1 MKIAIEAQRLFRPQK
16 HGMDVVAY
24 ELLRRLPLQK
34 DEHEYHVLV
43 KDGKD
48 KCIGPIGSRTIHAIQ
63 HAPYAVWEQALLPN
77 YCDMIKADVLH
88 CTAST
93 APLKVKQPLILTLHD
108 VIFLEQSYVKAS
120 WYQRLGN
127 TYRSTIIPAIA
138 KKAEHIITVSEYQK
152 NAISER
158 LSIPKEKMSVI
169 YNGVDDRFF
178 TLYNE
183 TQITATLEKYGIE
196 PGYIFF
202 MANSDPRKN
211 TIGVLNAYAM
221 LVSRYPASPRLVIK
235 GLRKEQL
242 QHLLQRAGL
251 LSLQSHIDLV
261 GYVEHEDLPSLYQG
275 SSMLWFPSFKE
286 GFGLPIIE
294 AMACG
299 VPVITSHTSCMPE
312 IGGDAVLYIN
322 PNYPQT
328 ITHATTQIL
337 EDTAIA
343 RQLSQRGRER
353 ARLFT
358 WDNAAKKLVQIY
370 NKAERM
376 IS

>member
-16 HGMDVVAY
+16 HGMDIVAY

-43 KDGKD
+43 KNGKD
-48 KCIGPIGSRTIHAIQ
+48 KCIGPVGSRTVHATQ
-63 HAPYAVWEQALLPN
+63 SAPYAVWEQALLPN

-93 APLKVKQPLILTLHD
+93 APLNVKQPLILTLHD
-108 VIFLEQSYVKAS
+108 VIFLEQSYIKAS

-127 TYRSTIIPAIA
+127 TYRSTIVPAIA
-138 KKAEHIITVSEYQK
+138 KKAKHIITVSEYQK
-152 NAISER
+152 NIISER
-158 LSIPKEKMSVI
+158 LCIPKEKMSVI
-169 YNGVDDRFF
+169 HNGVDERFF
-178 TLYNE
+178 IPYNE
-183 TQITATLEKYGIE
+183 TRITATLEKYGIE

-221 LVSRYPASPRLVIK
+221 LINRFPSSPRLVIK
-235 GLRKEQL
+235 GLKKEQL
-242 QHLLQRAGL
+242 QYILQTEGL
-251 LSLQSHIDLV
+251 QSLTSHIDLV
-261 GYVEHEDLPSLYQG
+261 GYVEYEDLPSLYQG

-299 VPVITSHTSCMPE
+299 VPVITSYTSCMPE
-312 IGGDAVLYIN
+312 IGGNAALYIN
-322 PNYPQT
+322 PHYPQT
-328 ITHATTQIL
+328 ITHAATQIL
-337 EDTAIA
+337 ENKAVA
-343 RQLSQRGRER
+343 LQLSEKGKER
-353 ARLFT
+353 AGLFT

>member
-43 KDGKD
+43 KNGKD
-48 KCIGPIGSRTIHAIQ
+48 RCIEQTGSRTVHTTQA
-63 HAPYAVWEQALLPN
+63 APYAVWEQALLPN

-93 APLKVKQPLILTLHD
+93 APLNVKQPLILTLHD

-127 TYRSTIIPAIA
+127 TYRSTIVPAIA
-138 KKAEHIITVSEYQK
+138 KKAAHIITVSEYQK
-152 NAISER
+152 TIISER
-158 LSIPKEKMSVI
+158 LSIPKEKVSVI
-169 YNGVDDRFF
+169 HNGVDERFF
-178 TLYNE
+178 IPYNE
-183 TQITATLEKYGIE
+183 TRVAATLEKYDIE

-202 MANSDPRKN
+202 LANSDPRKN
-211 TIGVLNAYAM
+211 TTGVLHAFAM
-221 LVSRYPASPRLVIK
+221 LISRFPSSPRLLIK
-235 GLRKEQL
+235 GLKKEQL
-242 QHLLQRAGL
+242 QLILKKEG
-251 LSLQSHIDLV
+251 LQSLINHIDLV
-261 GYVEHEDLPSLYQG
+261 GYVQHEDLPSLYQG
-275 SSMLWFPSFKE
+275 ASMLWFPSFKE

-312 IGGDAVLYIN
+312 IGGDAVFYIN
-322 PNYPQT
+322 PKYPQT
-328 ITHATTQIL
+328 ITHAATQIL
-337 EDTAIA
+337 ENKVTAME
-343 RQLSQRGRER
+343 LSRKGKER

-358 WDNAAKKLVQIY
+358 WDNAAKKLVHIY
-370 NKAERM
+370 NEAERM

>member
-43 KDGKD
+43 KNGKD
-48 KCIGPIGSRTIHAIQ
+48 RCIEQAGSRTVHTTQ
-63 HAPYAVWEQALLPN
+63 SAPYAVWEQALLPN
-77 YCDMIKADVLH
+77 YCDIIKADLLH

-93 APLKVKQPLILTLHD
+93 APLHVKQPLILTLHD

-127 TYRSTIIPAIA
+127 TYRSTIVPAIA
-138 KKAEHIITVSEYQK
+138 KKAARIITVSEYQK
-152 NAISER
+152 MIISKR
-158 LSIPKEKMSVI
+158 LSIPAEKMSVI
-169 YNGVDDRFF
+169 HNGVDDRFF
-178 TLYNE
+178 IPYNE
-183 TQITATLEKYGIE
+183 TRITTTLEKYGIE

-202 MANSDPRKN
+202 LANSDPRKN
-211 TIGVLNAYAM
+211 TIGVLSAYAM
-221 LVSRYPASPRLVIK
+221 LISRFPLSPRLVIK
-235 GLRKEQL
+235 GLNKEQL
-242 QHLLQRAGL
+242 QVILQKEG
-251 LSLQSHIDLV
+251 LQSLINRIDLV
-261 GYVEHEDLPSLYQG
+261 GYVEYEDLPLLYQG

-286 GFGLPIIE
+286 GFGLPIME

-299 VPVITSHTSCMPE
+299 VPVITSQASCMPE
-312 IGGDAVLYIN
+312 IGGDAALYIN
-322 PNYPQT
+322 PKYPQT
-328 ITHATTQIL
+328 LTHAATQIL
-337 EDTAIA
+337 EDKA
-343 RQLSQRGRER
+343 RALELSQKGKER

-358 WDNAAKKLVQIY
+358 WDNAAKKLVHIY
-370 NKAERM
+370 NEVERM